1 MPRMPPRKE
10 PKEAVVYEMS
20 SKRKAP
26 PFKPQRP
33 SKVPRVSTTGSESST
48 AKSVKRPAATTVRK
62 PARPQ
67 PFEDD
72 EDDEEETVAKGPGK
86 PAQQIIRS
94 SGIISDSEEE
104 LASDPL
110 ATKPKLVT
118 KKKPPISTAA
128 ALMKPLPPLPK
139 RKPSARQPSPE
150 AISDNASPSPPA
162 NRAPSPSHSSAPPE
176 PSLSTDVPSI
186 PQPLLIRLLHEHF
199 QDKTTKID
207 KHAVQVVQKYM
218 EIFVREAIART
229 ALAKA
234 EKTERGETPAE
245 DRGWLE
251 LADLQ
256 GVAAGM
262 LLDF

>member
-1 MPRMPPRKE
+1 M
-10 PKEAVVYEMS
+10 
-20 SKRKAP
+20 
-26 PFKPQRP
+26 
-33 SKVPRVSTTGSESST
+33 
-48 AKSVKRPAATTVRK
+48 
-62 PARPQ
+62 
-67 PFEDD
+67 
-72 EDDEEETVAKGPGK
+72 
-86 PAQQIIRS
+86 
-94 SGIISDSEEE
+94 
-104 LASDPL
+104 
-110 ATKPKLVT
+110 
-118 KKKPPISTAA
+118 
-128 ALMKPLPPLPK
+128 
-139 RKPSARQPSPE
+139 
-150 AISDNASPSPPA
+150 
-162 NRAPSPSHSSAPPE
+162 
-176 PSLSTDVPSI
+176 PSI
-186 PQPLLIRLLHEHF
+186 PQPLLVRLLHEHF